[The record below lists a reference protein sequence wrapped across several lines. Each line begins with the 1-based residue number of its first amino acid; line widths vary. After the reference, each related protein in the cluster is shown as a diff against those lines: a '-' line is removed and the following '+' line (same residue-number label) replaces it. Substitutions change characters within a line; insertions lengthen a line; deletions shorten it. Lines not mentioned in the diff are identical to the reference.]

1 MTSRRAPSRRVQE
14 FPMAAEKL
22 LAEAAAVVRDRR
34 HTYGQPLDLFERVAV
49 RWSQVLGT
57 RVTPAQVIVCLVD
70 LKVARLTHDPRHL
83 DSITDIAGYAGC
95 LAEVLGDA

>member
-1 MTSRRAPSRRVQE
+1 MT
-14 FPMAAEKL
+14 AERL

-49 RWSQVLGT
+49 RWSQVLGAK
-57 RVTPAQVIVCLVD
+57 VTPAQVLVCLID
-70 LKVARLTHDPRHL
+70 LKVARLTHDPWHL

-95 LAEVLGDA
+95 LAEVLSDA

>member
-1 MTSRRAPSRRVQE
+1 MNAERLLERATDVVARRRG
-14 FPMAAEKL
+14 
-22 LAEAAAVVRDRR
+22 
-34 HTYGQPLDLFERVAV
+34 TYGQPIDLFEHVAT
-49 RWSQVLGT
+49 RWSLVLGLK
-57 RVTPAQVIVCLVD
+57 VTPAQAMLCLID